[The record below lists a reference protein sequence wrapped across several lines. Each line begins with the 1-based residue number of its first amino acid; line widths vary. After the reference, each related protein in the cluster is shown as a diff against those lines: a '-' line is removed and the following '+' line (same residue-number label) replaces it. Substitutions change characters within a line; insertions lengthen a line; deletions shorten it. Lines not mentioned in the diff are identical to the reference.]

1 MGSAVLFKMFKEGVK
16 MIKYRL
22 HNITDFGVEVHDFC
36 AENSLNNYIAVFVD
50 PPYWVENLE
59 THENA
64 YTGFG
69 CVNSDSLD
77 EFDISTCN
85 KLGLVKPES
94 LNIYNVSRE
103 TLHESEIDWIK
114 RHTPTEEKEPY
125 TKLEKIS
132 SFLGI
137 LSVIIMATFLLYLF
151 LSSVS
156 FIAEHFS
163 QFTWKV
169 FNIL

>member
-1 MGSAVLFKMFKEGVK
+1 

-22 HNITDFGVEVHDFC
+22 HNITDFGVEIHDFHT
-36 AENSLNNYIAVFVD
+36 ENSLNNYIALFVD
-50 PPYWVENLE
+50 PPYWIENLE
-59 THENA
+59 TNKSV
-64 YTGFG
+64 YTGFTDINNDTLDKLD
-69 CVNSDSLD
+69 NSTLN
-77 EFDISTCN
+77 E
-85 KLGLVKPES
+85 LGLVRPD
-94 LNIYNVSRE
+94 NVSRE

-114 RHTPTEEKEPY
+114 RHTPTEEKEPF

-137 LSVIIMATFLLYLF
+137 LSVIIMSTFLLYLF

-163 QFTWKV
+163 EFTWKV

>member
-1 MGSAVLFKMFKEGVK
+1 
-16 MIKYRL
+16 MIRYRL
-22 HNITDFGVEVHDFC
+22 HNITDFGVEIHDFST
-36 AENSLNNYIAVFVD
+36 ENALTNYVALFVE

-59 THENA
+59 TNKCV
-64 YTGFG
+64 YSGFSDA
-69 CVNSDSLD
+69 NSNSLVG
-77 EFDISTCN
+77 FD
-85 KLGLVKPES
+85 KL
-94 LNIYNVSRE
+94 NFDNVSRE
-103 TLHESEIDWIK
+103 TLHETPTEWIA

-163 QFTWKV
+163 EFTWKV

>member
-1 MGSAVLFKMFKEGVK
+1 MV
-16 MIKYRL
+16 KYRL
-22 HNITDFGVEVHDFC
+22 HNITNFGVELRDFYT
-36 AENSLNNYIAVFVD
+36 ENSLNNYISLLVD

-64 YTGFG
+64 FIGFDG
-69 CVNSDSLD
+69 HTKVVTPDKLD
-77 EFDISTCN
+77 D
-85 KLGLVKPES
+85 L
-94 LNIYNVSRE
+94 NVSRE
-103 TLHESEIDWIK
+103 TLHETEIDWIK
-114 RHTPTEEKEPY
+114 RHAPVEEEKEPY

-132 SFLGI
+132 FFLGI
-137 LSVIIMATFLLYLF
+137 LSAIIMATFLLYLF

-169 FNIL
+169 FNLL

>member
-1 MGSAVLFKMFKEGVK
+1 

-22 HNITDFGVEVHDFC
+22 HNITDFGVEIKDFYT
-36 AENSLNNYIAVFVD
+36 EKSLNNYISVFVD

-59 THENA
+59 AHENV
-64 YTGFG
+64 YIGFDRHSEIPLFNG
-69 CVNSDSLD
+69 NAVVVTPDKLD
-77 EFDISTCN
+77 D
-85 KLGLVKPES
+85 L
-94 LNIYNVSRE
+94 NVSRE
-103 TLHESEIDWIK
+103 TTHESEIEWIK
-114 RHTPTEEKEPY
+114 RNTPIEEKEPY

-132 SFLGI
+132 SFLCI
-137 LSVIIMATFLLYLF
+137 LSAIITATFLLYLF

-169 FNIL
+169 FNLL

>member
-1 MGSAVLFKMFKEGVK
+1 
-16 MIKYRL
+16 MIQYRL
-22 HNITDFGVEVHDFC
+22 HNITDFGVEIHDFYT
-36 AENSLNNYIAVFVD
+36 ENSLNNYIALFVD
-50 PPYWVENLE
+50 PPYWVENL
-59 THENA
+59 
-64 YTGFG
+64 YT
-69 CVNSDSLD
+69 
-77 EFDISTCN
+77 N
-85 KLGLVKPES
+85 K
-94 LNIYNVSRE
+94 NIYVGFDGQSYANPTDGIKDYIETDTSSNLYTENVSRE

-114 RHTPTEEKEPY
+114 RHAPIEEEKEPY

-137 LSVIIMATFLLYLF
+137 LSIVIMTTFLLYLF

-169 FNIL
+169 FNLL

>member
-1 MGSAVLFKMFKEGVK
+1 

-22 HNITDFGVEVHDFC
+22 HNITDFGVELHDFYT
-36 AENSLNNYIAVFVD
+36 ENSLNNYIALFVA

-59 THENA
+59 THENV
-64 YTGFG
+64 YTGFDG
-69 CVNSDSLD
+69 HSETHLVN
-77 EFDISTCN
+77 ENTVVVTPN
-85 KLGLVKPES
+85 KLDDL
-94 LNIYNVSRE
+94 NVSRE

-114 RHTPTEEKEPY
+114 RHTPTKEEKEPY

-132 SFLGI
+132 SFLVI
-137 LSVIIMATFLLYLF
+137 LSVIIMATFLLYIL

-156 FIAEHFS
+156 YIAEYFS
-163 QFTWKV
+163 EFTWKV

>member
-1 MGSAVLFKMFKEGVK
+1 

-22 HNITDFGVEVHDFC
+22 HNITDFGVEIHDFYT
-36 AENSLNNYIAVFVD
+36 ENALNNYIALLVD

-59 THENA
+59 TKEKT
-64 YTGFG
+64 YTGYTDINENG
-69 CVNSDSLD
+69 ITD
-77 EFDISTCN
+77 EYN
-85 KLGLVKPES
+85 
-94 LNIYNVSRE
+94 NNVSRE
-103 TLHESEIDWIK
+103 TFHETPTEWIA
-114 RHTPTEEKEPY
+114 RHTPTEEEQY

-137 LSVIIMATFLLYLF
+137 LSVIIMATFLLYLL

-163 QFTWKV
+163 EFTWKV
-169 FNIL
+169 FSIL

>member
-1 MGSAVLFKMFKEGVK
+1 

-22 HNITDFGVEVHDFC
+22 HNITDFGVEVHDFYT
-36 AENSLNNYIAVFVD
+36 ENSLNNYIAVFVD

-59 THENA
+59 THQNT
-64 YTGFG
+64 YTGFKA
-69 CVNSDSLD
+69 D
-77 EFDISTCN
+77 DISKSALEYIEN
-85 KLGLVKPES
+85 DILS
-94 LNIYNVSRE
+94 LKEVC
-103 TLHESEIDWIK
+103 HESEIDWIK
-114 RHTPTEEKEPY
+114 RHTSTEEKEPY

-163 QFTWKV
+163 EFTWKV

>member
-1 MGSAVLFKMFKEGVK
+1 

-22 HNITDFGVEVHDFC
+22 HNITDFGLELHDFYT
-36 AENSLNNYIAVFVD
+36 ENSLNNYIALFVD

-59 THENA
+59 THENV
-64 YTGFG
+64 YKGFDGHSETHLVNENTG
-69 CVNSDSLD
+69 VV
-77 EFDISTCN
+77 TPN
-85 KLGLVKPES
+85 KLDDL
-94 LNIYNVSRE
+94 NVSRE
-103 TLHESEIDWIK
+103 TLHETPTEWIT
-114 RHTPTEEKEPY
+114 RHTTTEEKETY

-132 SFLGI
+132 SFLCI

-156 FIAEHFS
+156 YIAEQFS
-163 QFTWKV
+163 EFTWKV

>member
-1 MGSAVLFKMFKEGVK
+1 
-16 MIKYRL
+16 MIRYRL
-22 HNITDFGVEVHDFC
+22 HNITNFGVEIHDFYT
-36 AENSLNNYIAVFVD
+36 ENALNNYIALLVD

-59 THENA
+59 TNESV
-64 YTGFG
+64 YTGFDKL
-69 CVNSDSLD
+69 NSN
-77 EFDISTCN
+77 ET
-85 KLGLVKPES
+85 
-94 LNIYNVSRE
+94 NIDNVSRE
-103 TLHESEIDWIK
+103 TLHETPTEWIA
-114 RHTPTEEKEPY
+114 RHTTTEEKEPY

-163 QFTWKV
+163 EFTWKV

>member
-1 MGSAVLFKMFKEGVK
+1 

-22 HNITDFGVEVHDFC
+22 HNITDFGVELHDFYT
-36 AENSLNNYIAVFVD
+36 ENSLNNYIALFVA

-59 THENA
+59 THENV
-64 YTGFG
+64 YTGFDG
-69 CVNSDSLD
+69 HTEYHL
-77 EFDISTCN
+77 CN
-85 KLGLVKPES
+85 ENTVVVTPDKIGDL
-94 LNIYNVSRE
+94 NVSRE
-103 TLHESEIDWIK
+103 TLHETEIDWIK
-114 RHTPTEEKEPY
+114 RNVPLEEKEPY

-132 SFLGI
+132 SLLSI

-163 QFTWKV
+163 EYTWKV

>member
-1 MGSAVLFKMFKEGVK
+1 MV
-16 MIKYRL
+16 KYRL
-22 HNITDFGVEVHDFC
+22 HNITNFGVELRDFYT
-36 AENSLNNYIAVFVD
+36 ENSLNNYISLLVD

-59 THENA
+59 THENVFIDFDGH
-64 YTGFG
+64 TK
-69 CVNSDSLD
+69 VVTPDKLD
-77 EFDISTCN
+77 D
-85 KLGLVKPES
+85 L
-94 LNIYNVSRE
+94 NVSRE
-103 TLHESEIDWIK
+103 TLHETEIDWIK
-114 RHTPTEEKEPY
+114 RHTPIEEEKEPY

-132 SFLGI
+132 FFLGI

-169 FNIL
+169 FNLL

>member
-1 MGSAVLFKMFKEGVK
+1 

-22 HNITDFGVEVHDFC
+22 HNITDFGVEVHDFYT
-36 AENSLNNYIAVFVD
+36 ENSLNNYIALFVD
-50 PPYWVENLE
+50 SPYWVENLE
-59 THENA
+59 TNKNI
-64 YTGFG
+64 YIGF
-69 CVNSDSLD
+69 D
-77 EFDISTCN
+77 EFNNDAFDID
-85 KLGLVKPES
+85 
-94 LNIYNVSRE
+94 NVSRE
-103 TLHESEIDWIK
+103 TLHETPTEWIA
-114 RHTPTEEKEPY
+114 RHTSTEEKESY

-151 LSSVS
+151 LSSAS

-163 QFTWKV
+163 EFTWKV

>member
-1 MGSAVLFKMFKEGVK
+1 
-16 MIKYRL
+16 MIQYRL
-22 HNITDFGVEVHDFC
+22 HNITDFGVELHDFYT
-36 AENSLNNYIAVFVD
+36 ENSLNNYISLFVD
-50 PPYWVENLE
+50 PPYWVENL
-59 THENA
+59 
-64 YTGFG
+64 YT
-69 CVNSDSLD
+69 
-77 EFDISTCN
+77 N
-85 KLGLVKPES
+85 K
-94 LNIYNVSRE
+94 NIYVGFDGQSYVNPTDGIKDYIETDTSSNLYTEKVSRE

-114 RHTPTEEKEPY
+114 RHAPIEEEKEPY

-137 LSVIIMATFLLYLF
+137 LSVVIMATFLLYLF

-169 FNIL
+169 FNLL

>member
-1 MGSAVLFKMFKEGVK
+1 

-22 HNITDFGVEVHDFC
+22 HNITDFGVELHDFYT
-36 AENSLNNYIAVFVD
+36 ENSLNNYIALFVD

-59 THENA
+59 THENV
-64 YTGFG
+64 YTGFDG
-69 CVNSDSLD
+69 HSETHLVN
-77 EFDISTCN
+77 ENTVVATPN
-85 KLGLVKPES
+85 KLDDL
-94 LNIYNVSRE
+94 NVSRE

-114 RHTPTEEKEPY
+114 SHTPTKEEKEPY

-132 SFLGI
+132 SFLVI
-137 LSVIIMATFLLYLF
+137 LSVIIMATFLLYIL

-156 FIAEHFS
+156 YIAEYFS
-163 QFTWKV
+163 EFTWKV

>member
-1 MGSAVLFKMFKEGVK
+1 

-22 HNITDFGVEVHDFC
+22 HNITDFGVEIHDFYT
-36 AENSLNNYIAVFVD
+36 ENALNNYIALLVD

-59 THENA
+59 TKEKT
-64 YTGFG
+64 YTGYTDTN
-69 CVNSDSLD
+69 VNG
-77 EFDISTCN
+77 ITCEEKKCIEN
-85 KLGLVKPES
+85 
-94 LNIYNVSRE
+94 NVSRE
-103 TLHESEIDWIK
+103 TLHETPVEWIS
-114 RHTPTEEKEPY
+114 RNTPTEEKEPY

-169 FNIL
+169 FSIL

>member
-1 MGSAVLFKMFKEGVK
+1 

-22 HNITDFGVEVHDFC
+22 HNITNFGVEINDFYT
-36 AENSLNNYIAVFVD
+36 ENSLNNYIALFVD

-59 THENA
+59 THENV
-64 YTGFG
+64 YIGFDG
-69 CVNSDSLD
+69 HTTVVTPDKLD
-77 EFDISTCN
+77 T
-85 KLGLVKPES
+85 L
-94 LNIYNVSRE
+94 NVSCE
-103 TLHESEIDWIK
+103 TLHKSEIDWIK
-114 RHTPTEEKEPY
+114 RHTPIEEKEPY

-137 LSVIIMATFLLYLF
+137 LSVIIMATLLLYLF

-156 FIAEHFS
+156 FIVEHFS

-169 FNIL
+169 FNLL

>member
-1 MGSAVLFKMFKEGVK
+1 

-22 HNITDFGVEVHDFC
+22 HNITDFGVEVHDFYT
-36 AENSLNNYIAVFVD
+36 ENSLNNYIAVFVD

-59 THENA
+59 TNKSV
-64 YTGFG
+64 YTGFT
-69 CVNSDSLD
+69 
-77 EFDISTCN
+77 DISNDTLDGLDN
-85 KLGLVKPES
+85 TTLNELGLVRPE
-94 LNIYNVSRE
+94 NVSRE

-114 RHTPTEEKEPY
+114 RHTPTEEKGPY
-125 TKLEKIS
+125 TKLEKIF
-132 SFLGI
+132 SFLEI

-156 FIAEHFS
+156 FIIEHFS
-163 QFTWKV
+163 AFTWKV